1 MQIVSIF
8 LFLLLH
14 NNVIQHILVMA
25 VQKTTPVKIPT
36 IKDIPQVYQALTAEQ
51 QEYLLKNHTIL
62 HFKRNEIIY
71 QEGEHPTGLLCLG
84 SGKVKVFKEGVGG
97 REQIVRLASPPG
109 FIGYRALFADESH
122 IASAVVIEPCTIF
135 HISREV
141 LNHLLESNNKFC
153 INIIKS
159 FASELGFSRYR
170 SVTLTQ
176 KHIRGRLAESLIVLR
191 DIYGYDADGLTLNI
205 FLSREDLANFSNM
218 TTSNAIR
225 TLSTFVNENVI
236 AVDGRTIKILN
247 EEVLERISR
256 LG

>member
-1 MQIVSIF
+1 
-8 LFLLLH
+8 
-14 NNVIQHILVMA
+14 MA
-25 VQKTTPVKIPT
+25 IRKRSAEKTPT
-36 IKDIPQVYQALTAEQ
+36 IRDIPQVFNALTEEQ
-51 QEYLLKNHTIL
+51 QEYLLRNHTTL

-71 QEGEHPTGLLCLG
+71 QEGERPTGLLCLG

-97 REQIVRLASPPG
+97 RDQIVRLASPPG
-109 FIGYRALFADESH
+109 FIGYRALFADENH

-141 LNHLLESNNKFC
+141 LYHLLESNNKFC

-159 FASELGFSRYR
+159 FASELGFSRFR

-191 DIYGYDADGLTLNI
+191 DIYGYEEDGITLNI

-225 TLSTFVNENVI
+225 TLSTFVNEKVI
-236 AVDGRTIKILN
+236 SVDGRIIKILN
-247 EEVLERISR
+247 EDTLERISR

>member
-1 MQIVSIF
+1 
-8 LFLLLH
+8 
-14 NNVIQHILVMA
+14 MA
-25 VQKTTPVKIPT
+25 VRKKSADKNPSIR
-36 IKDIPQVYQALTAEQ
+36 DIPQVFNVLTEDQ

-62 HFKRNEIIY
+62 NFKRNEIIY
-71 QEGEHPTGLLCLG
+71 QEGERPTGLLCLG

-97 REQIVRLASPPG
+97 RDQIVRLASPPG
-109 FIGYRALFADESH
+109 FIGYRALFADENH

-135 HISREV
+135 HISRDV
-141 LNHLLESNNKFC
+141 LDYLLENHNRFC
-153 INIIKS
+153 LNIIKS

-191 DIYGYDADGLTLNI
+191 DIYGYEEDGVTLNI

-225 TLSTFVNENVI
+225 TLSTFVNEKVI
-236 AVDGRTIKILN
+236 AVDGRIIKILN
-247 EEVLERISR
+247 EETLERISR